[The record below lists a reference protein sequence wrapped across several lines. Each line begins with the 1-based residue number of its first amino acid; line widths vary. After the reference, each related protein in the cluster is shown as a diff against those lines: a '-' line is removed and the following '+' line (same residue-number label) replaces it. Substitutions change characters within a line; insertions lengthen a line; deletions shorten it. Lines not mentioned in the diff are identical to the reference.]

1 MQKNRP
7 ALRCTGE
14 EQRNYTIRCRHD
26 LELARLCKGCTSHS
40 CCGVFFAGN
49 SPHRT
54 STLFRSPVFM
64 FPNFLFFALC
74 FFFGSRCLC
83 LGQPCAESV
92 IRHKLYGPLAGSTY
106 HGSVLNADSSLLWGV
121 LALLNVAALL
131 FVRGQGTFATR
142 VCVSFAVL
150 SSCGCL
156 QNMNFNPQS
165 LPETPPSYPPRLKF
179 APRASGIECVLNDT
193 RYPGTLYTTR
203 LDCDA

>member
-1 MQKNRP
+1 M
-7 ALRCTGE
+7 LRSLL
-14 EQRNYTIRCRHD
+14 CRQF
-26 LELARLCKGCTSHS
+26 APQNKHS
-40 CCGVFFAGN
+40 FSFSCFYVPQFSFFWPSVFSLDRVG
-49 SPHRT
+49 
-54 STLFRSPVFM
+54 
-64 FPNFLFFALC
+64 
-74 FFFGSRCLC
+74 LC
-83 LGQPCAESV
+83 LGQPSAESV
-92 IRHKLYGPLAGSTY
+92 IRHKVYGPLAGSTY

-121 LALLNVAALL
+121 LALLNIAALL

-165 LPETPPSYPPRLKF
+165 LPETPPFYPPRLKF

-203 LDCDA
+203 LGCDA